1 MFAVLAGLSLGAAA
15 EPSPAPDAGAA
26 ANPAAGAKARPP
38 EYLRGVYLNSA
49 GFYERKITET
59 LHYAKEAG
67 LNAVVMHVKDPYG
80 HLYWEAQNAVAREIK
95 ASKGDKQ
102 LRAAVHR
109 FNDAGLW
116 TIAKLDLFQD
126 TLLATHRPDWAIQ
139 DSVTGKPW
147 HNRQKLAWG
156 NPHDERVWDYNL
168 ALARELLALGFDE
181 IQFDYIRFPSDGDLT
196 RVKYPKVLKDKDR
209 LQVIGAFLEKANREL
224 KPLGATISVDLFGFV
239 AWMTYDFGVG
249 QRIEEI
255 APHVDAICP
264 MLYPSHFPRN
274 FMGKD
279 EPAKCPREIMEES
292 MKRLKKRTRVDVRA
306 WIQGFWYQPGDITEQ
321 IKGIEAAGYKSYL
334 VWSPSSRY
342 DETYL
347 ALAAHQNKTFALPKY
362 YPTLAELTGK
372 GRSALEGVTQMVNMT
387 DYVKGSTVLC
397 LDRSTPERKS
407 AYTTPRQLVDTF
419 DEAILDA
426 ILQAR
431 GIESSWNVP
440 RGVKLD
446 RAVRLLLE
454 DLGISARTMRAE
466 PVRIAWK
473 GDCRFY
479 RGAGELASTAPVP
492 EPAQPPAAEDAAA
505 AEPSAPESGAT
516 PTS

>member
-38 EYLRGVYLNSA
+38 ECLRGVYLNSA

-116 TIAKLDLFQD
+116 TIAKLDLLQA
-126 TLLATHRPDWAIQ
+126 TLLATHRPEWAIQ

-239 AWMTYDFGVG
+239 AWMTYRFRRG
-249 QRIEEI
+249 
-255 APHVDAICP
+255 
-264 MLYPSHFPRN
+264 
-274 FMGKD
+274 
-279 EPAKCPREIMEES
+279 PA
-292 MKRLKKRTRVDVRA
+292 
-306 WIQGFWYQPGDITEQ
+306 
-321 IKGIEAAGYKSYL
+321 
-334 VWSPSSRY
+334 
-342 DETYL
+342 
-347 ALAAHQNKTFALPKY
+347 H
-362 YPTLAELTGK
+362 
-372 GRSALEGVTQMVNMT
+372 
-387 DYVKGSTVLC
+387 
-397 LDRSTPERKS
+397 
-407 AYTTPRQLVDTF
+407 
-419 DEAILDA
+419 
-426 ILQAR
+426 
-431 GIESSWNVP
+431 
-440 RGVKLD
+440 
-446 RAVRLLLE
+446 
-454 DLGISARTMRAE
+454 
-466 PVRIAWK
+466 
-473 GDCRFY
+473 
-479 RGAGELASTAPVP
+479 
-492 EPAQPPAAEDAAA
+492 
-505 AEPSAPESGAT
+505 
-516 PTS
+516 

>member
-1 MFAVLAGLSLGAAA
+1 
-15 EPSPAPDAGAA
+15 
-26 ANPAAGAKARPP
+26 
-38 EYLRGVYLNSA
+38 
-49 GFYERKITET
+49 
-59 LHYAKEAG
+59 
-67 LNAVVMHVKDPYG
+67 
-80 HLYWEAQNAVAREIK
+80 
-95 ASKGDKQ
+95 
-102 LRAAVHR
+102 
-109 FNDAGLW
+109 
-116 TIAKLDLFQD
+116 
-126 TLLATHRPDWAIQ
+126 
-139 DSVTGKPW
+139 
-147 HNRQKLAWG
+147 
-156 NPHDERVWDYNL
+156 
-168 ALARELLALGFDE
+168 
-181 IQFDYIRFPSDGDLT
+181 
-196 RVKYPKVLKDKDR
+196 
-209 LQVIGAFLEKANREL
+209 
-224 KPLGATISVDLFGFV
+224 
-239 AWMTYDFGVG
+239 
-249 QRIEEI
+249 
-255 APHVDAICP
+255 
-264 MLYPSHFPRN
+264 
-274 FMGKD
+274 
-279 EPAKCPREIMEES
+279 